1 MNWKLADA
9 KNKLSELVN
18 RTLAEGPQTIT
29 RRKDEVV
36 VISKEDFLRLNGE
49 QRSFVE
55 FLTSGPS
62 LKGVDLSRSQEEMR
76 DVSL

>member
-49 QRSFVE
+49 QQSFVE

-62 LKGVDLSRSQEEMR
+62 LKGVDLRRSQEEMR

>member
-1 MNWKLADA
+1 MNWKLAEA

-36 VISKEDFLRLNGE
+36 VISKEEFLRLSGKKE
-49 QRSFVE
+49 SFVE
-55 FLTSGPS
+55 FLTSGPT
-62 LKGVDLSRSQEEMR
+62 LKGVDLRRSQDEMR